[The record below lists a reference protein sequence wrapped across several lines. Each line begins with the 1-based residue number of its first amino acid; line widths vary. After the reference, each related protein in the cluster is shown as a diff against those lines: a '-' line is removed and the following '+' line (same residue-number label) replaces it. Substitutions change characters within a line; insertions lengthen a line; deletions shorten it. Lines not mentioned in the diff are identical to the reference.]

1 MKITE
6 ERLRK
11 ALQKYVFETVIPSV
25 GGAGTQWL
33 LGAGYALMEDRVGAL
48 LKDAGLFG
56 EDGTVELD
64 ALDRAVAHGFKASG
78 GKASFSLFG
87 HKLTFIQEDWN
98 NFKRSLA
105 SP

>member
-1 MKITE
+1 MKISE

-56 EDGTVELD
+56 EDGSMELE
-64 ALDRAVAHGFKASG
+64 ALERAVAHGFKASG

-87 HKLTFIQEDWN
+87 HKLTFAQEDWN
-98 NFKRSLA
+98 EFKKSLS